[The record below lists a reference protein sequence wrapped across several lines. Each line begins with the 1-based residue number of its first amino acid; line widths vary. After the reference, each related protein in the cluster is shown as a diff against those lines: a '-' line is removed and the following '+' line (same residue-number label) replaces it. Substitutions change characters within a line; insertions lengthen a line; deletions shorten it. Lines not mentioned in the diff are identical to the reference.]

1 MAVSRPLRPAP
12 VKAAVL
18 ESGRQAAEALFATMG
33 GNLSFTPVEIASNI
47 RRQIERRAAVVEC
60 PILIV
65 EVLYP
70 GLTQLDFTGPHTIF
84 SRIPGADVIVA
95 SEPGGPIESDD
106 RLTFAGTK
114 RMCDI
119 ARCDLLFVPGG
130 LASTDV
136 INDLAFMAEFKRLAA
151 GARYLT
157 SVCTGSLVLG
167 AAGLLK
173 DKRAACHWAWRDML
187 PLFGAIPDAAR
198 VVRDGNVITG
208 GGVTAGIDFA
218 LVVAAELSGETFAQ
232 ALQLNIEYAPA
243 PPFDSGR
250 PETAPP
256 DALAMSRAR
265 YAKLLPD
272 RLEGAKAAAARM

>member
-1 MAVSRPLRPAP
+1 V
-12 VKAAVL
+12 
-18 ESGRQAAEALFATMG
+18 
-33 GNLSFTPVEIASNI
+33 SFTPVEIASNI
-47 RRQIERRAAVVEC
+47 QRQIERRAAVVES

-136 INDLAFMAEFKRLAA
+136 INDLAFMAEFKRLAV

-173 DKRAACHWAWRDML
+173 GKRAACHWAWRDML

-265 YAKLLPD
+265 YAKLLPG